1 MKKLSSLFEQN
12 VTVGSLNLS
21 NVSIDSDS
29 SSDLISSA
37 LLKDINTA
45 ASNANVKVEIT
56 TAVSG
61 HSEKTSS
68 GNSSRHPD
76 GFAVDISKINNKPVS
91 TNKKEADNFVSQL
104 KSMGYDTSGE
114 ETKQTPKSVL
124 WQVSDHYDHVHVS
137 NTTGSPSSSYSS
149 SSSGTGTSTT
159 ASGDVDTYAKQVAS
173 NFIGNM
179 IGTALGMTE
188 SKQERIL
195 KDIQKIKN
203 LL

>member
-1 MKKLSSLFEQN
+1 MKKLSDLLEQN

-45 ASNANVKVEIT
+45 ASNAGVKVMIT
-56 TAVSG
+56 TAVSN
-61 HSEKTSS
+61 HSAETSS
-68 GNSSRHPD
+68 GNKSRHPD
-76 GFAVDISKINNKPVS
+76 GFAVDISKINDKAVS
-91 TNKKEADNFVSQL
+91 TSNRKDADNFVSKL
-104 KSMGYDTSGE
+104 KSMGYDTSGNE
-114 ETKQTPKSVL
+114 SGNPKAVL
-124 WQVSDHYDHVHVS
+124 WQTDNEHRNHVHVS
-137 NTTGSPSSSYSS
+137 NNSG
-149 SSSGTGTSTT
+149 SSSGTGTSGG
-159 ASGDVDTYAKQVAS
+159 SDVDSYARETAR
-173 NFIGNM
+173 NFLGNM
-179 IGTALGMTE
+179 IGTALGMNE

>member
-1 MKKLSSLFEQN
+1 MEKLINLLETN
-12 VTVGSLNLS
+12 VKASSLNLS

-45 ASNANVKVEIT
+45 ASNAGINVTIT

-61 HSEKTSS
+61 HNEKTTS
-68 GNSSRHPD
+68 GNVSRHT
-76 GFAVDISKINNKPVS
+76 GGNAVDISIINGSSITKKLGDKLVS
-91 TNKKEADNFVSQL
+91 ELVKL
-104 KSMGYDTSGE
+104 GYQSVEGE
-114 ETKQTPKSVL
+114 TPSVPKSIL
-124 WQVSDHYDHVHVS
+124 WQVDGHTSHVHVS
-137 NTTGSPSSSYSS
+137 NTTGS
-149 SSSGTGTSTT
+149 SSGDGTSTT
-159 ASGDVDTYAKQVAS
+159 SDIDSYARETAR
-173 NFIGNM
+173 NFLGNM
-179 IGTALGMTE
+179 IGKALGVNE

>member
-1 MKKLSSLFEQN
+1 MKKLISLLEQN

-45 ASNANVKVEIT
+45 ASNAGVKVEIT
-56 TAVSG
+56 TAVSN
-61 HSEKTSS
+61 HSSETSS
-68 GNSSRHPD
+68 GNKSRHPD
-76 GFAVDISKINNKPVS
+76 GFAVDISKINDKSVS
-91 TNKKEADNFVSQL
+91 TNKKDADNFVSQL
-104 KSMGYDTSGE
+104 KSMGYDASGSE
-114 ETKQTPKSVL
+114 SGHPKEVIWQT
-124 WQVSDHYDHVHVS
+124 DNEHRNHVHVS
-137 NTTGSPSSSYSS
+137 NTSG
-149 SSSGTGTSTT
+149 SSSGDGTSTT
-159 ASGDVDTYAKQVAS
+159 SSSNDVDSYARETAR

-179 IGTALGMTE
+179 IGNALGVNE

>member
-1 MKKLSSLFEQN
+1 MKKLISLLEQN

-21 NVSIDSDS
+21 NVSIDANS

-45 ASNANVKVEIT
+45 ASKSNVKVEIT

-68 GNSSRHPD
+68 GNPSRHPD
-76 GFAVDISKINNKPVS
+76 GFAVDISRINDKPVK
-91 TNKKEADNFVSQL
+91 TNKKDADNFVSQL
-104 KSMGYDTSGE
+104 KSLGYDTSGNE
-114 ETKQTPKSVL
+114 SGNPKAVL
-124 WQVSDHYDHVHVS
+124 WQVADHSDHVHVS
-137 NTTGSPSSSYSS
+137 NTTGSPSSSGTET
-149 SSSGTGTSTT
+149 SG
-159 ASGDVDTYAKQVAS
+159 GDDIDSYARESAR

-179 IGTALGMTE
+179 VGTALGMNE